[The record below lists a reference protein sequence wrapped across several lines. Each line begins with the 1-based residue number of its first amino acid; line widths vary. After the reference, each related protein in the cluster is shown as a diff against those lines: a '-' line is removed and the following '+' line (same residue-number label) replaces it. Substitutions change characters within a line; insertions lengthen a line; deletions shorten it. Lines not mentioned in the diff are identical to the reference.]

1 MSKKFIAFKKF
12 FSWCSQR
19 KLYAGNINA
28 YFNPF
33 NGNTIV
39 SFSPFSYARDAGRV
53 DVADLLEEFIESQ
66 AMIAEGF
73 EPAGEEYGDE
83 DSFDEG
89 GGVGQQQHLA
99 DVHHLQHHLA
109 HGGGEEEE
117 EEEGRGSQG
126 LQQVSRGCFFLSAD
140 GLVWRFV
147 R

>member
-1 MSKKFIAFKKF
+1 MSKQNIAFKKF

-39 SFSPFSYARDAGRV
+39 LFSPFFSYARDAGRV

-73 EPAGEEYGDE
+73 EPDGEEYGDE

-109 HGGGEEEE
+109 HGGEEEE
-117 EEEGRGSQG
+117 EEEGHGSQG
-126 LQQVSRGCFFLSAD
+126 LQQVSRGGFLSGD
-140 GLVWRFV
+140 LFDKTHF
-147 R
+147 

>member
-1 MSKKFIAFKKF
+1 MSKQNLLLVAIYFVLIQETLCWKHQFK
-12 FSWCSQR
+12 
-19 KLYAGNINA
+19 
-28 YFNPF
+28 PF

-73 EPAGEEYGDE
+73 ESDGEEYGDE

-109 HGGGEEEE
+109 HGGEEEE
-117 EEEGRGSQG
+117 EEEGHGSQG
-126 LQQVSRGCFFLSAD
+126 LQQVSRGVFLSGD
-140 GLVWRFV
+140 LCDKTHF
-147 R
+147 